1 VPPAETRAH
10 SATELV
16 VTFSSTPPR
25 TPAMRS
31 VAAASP
37 SATSVVTPS
46 QEYVSQAIPT
56 LTSAAP
62 AEFEL
67 SAPESALT
75 SRKPVL
81 LGGALAAAAVVVLVG
96 LGGYKFF
103 QSSVSQA
110 ASAAAAAATQQAKAA
125 ADARPLAPVAAA
137 PAPVPAPVQT
147 RIVYVERP
155 SSRKGGPVQAKPET
169 VTVTTSMPIAVTLPD
184 VNLNTASD
192 ASVQNNTQRN
202 VTSEL
207 TRGARATASRT
218 AAPRP

>member
-1 VPPAETRAH
+1 
-10 SATELV
+10 
-16 VTFSSTPPR
+16 
-25 TPAMRS
+25 
-31 VAAASP
+31 
-37 SATSVVTPS
+37 
-46 QEYVSQAIPT
+46 
-56 LTSAAP
+56 
-62 AEFEL
+62 
-67 SAPESALT
+67 
-75 SRKPVL
+75 
-81 LGGALAAAAVVVLVG
+81 
-96 LGGYKFF
+96 
-103 QSSVSQA
+103 
-110 ASAAAAAATQQAKAA
+110 
-125 ADARPLAPVAAA
+125 
-137 PAPVPAPVQT
+137 VPAAVQT